1 MAEPAPVQ
9 LACFIKL
16 DLKPLLHH
24 QSFPCLYTKR
34 DNNNLFMLHSIY
46 ITHVGTHEKTY
57 LSVPVCVYLLIVAVF
72 SHKTRLLTDL

>member
-57 LSVPVCVYLLIVAVF
+57 LSVICVCLFANSSRVF
-72 SHKTRLLTDL
+72 TQNTAFN